1 MQNVLV
7 VEDSS
12 RRDDRDMF
20 FILLRKALHRLDDSA
35 DLLIICRFIEGL
47 RHMIRVSSKLSE
59 LFPGKSEMTARAWS
73 FHYDEIRC
81 CVVLSV
87 PHPADHKSRFHRG
100 NDGRDHG
107 TPLFLFRTSV
117 LILRLRD
124 KFRHV
129 DRETGAGDDHVR
141 SGFHRLFHIGRVLL
155 RCNHDIKAQ
164 NPLGR
169 FLPGFLKLGMDRSQ
183 IRRHRIFSEIL
194 ILKSDLGCGNDSDS
208 ARLSDCSG

>member
-1 MQNVLV
+1 M

-20 FILLRKALHRLDDSA
+20 FVLLRKALHRLDDSA

-47 RHMIRVSSKLSE
+47 RHMIRVSSKLSK
-59 LFPGKSEMTARAWS
+59 LFSGESKMTARAWS
-73 FHYDEIRC
+73 FHYNEIRC

-141 SGFHRLFHIGRVLL
+141 SGFYRLFHIGCVLL
-155 RCNHDIKAQ
+155 RRDHDIKAQ

-208 ARLSDCSG
+208 SRLRDCSG

>member
-1 MQNVLV
+1 MIKN
-7 VEDSS
+7 SP
-12 RRDDRDMF
+12 RRDDQDMF
-20 FILLRKALHRLDDSA
+20 FVLLRTAFHRLDDSA
-35 DLLIICRFIEGL
+35 DLLIISRFIKCLGY
-47 RHMIRVSSKLSE
+47 MVCVGSKLSE
-59 LFPGKSEMTARAWS
+59 LFPGKSEMTARARS

-81 CVVLSV
+81 CVVLSI

-155 RCNHDIKAQ
+155 RCDHDIKAQ
-164 NPLGR
+164 NSLGR

-208 ARLSDCSG
+208 ARLRDSSG